1 MSGDGQSGS
10 ARVHFVLVPMMAQG
24 HTIPMTDMARL
35 LAEHGAQV
43 TFITTPVNASR
54 LASFAAHVEE
64 AGLAVRLVELH
75 FPAAEFGLP
84 DGCEN
89 VDMIQS
95 KDLLSN
101 FLEACTTLR
110 EPLKAHLHEQ
120 QQSPPSCIIS
130 DTMHWWTGDVAREL
144 GIPRLAFSGFC
155 GFSSLVSY
163 IIFRDNLLKHVTD
176 ENELITIPGFPTP
189 LELAKAKCPG
199 RIPIPGMEQIREKIY
214 QEELRCDGV
223 VLNSFKEL
231 ETLHIESFEQ
241 VTRKKVWTVG
251 PMCLCH
257 QNSNTIA
264 ARGNKAPIDE
274 AECLQWLDSMKPG
287 SVIFVSFGSLTCTAP
302 QQLIELG
309 LGLEATKKPFI
320 WVIKAGDKFPEVEEW
335 LSDGFEER
343 VKERG
348 MIIRG
353 WAPQV
358 MILWHQA
365 IGGFMTH
372 CGWNSTIESICAGV
386 PMITWPHFAEQ
397 FSNEKLV
404 VDVLN
409 IGVEV
414 GVEGVTRWGH
424 EHKEAMLTRNDVER
438 AVYALMDEGKA
449 QEQFRVR
456 AKDCAIKARRAF
468 DEEGSSYNNIK
479 LLIQELGNKTK
490 ACG

>member
-10 ARVHFVLVPMMAQG
+10 ARAHFVLVPMMAQG
-24 HTIPMTDMARL
+24 HIIPMTDMARL
-35 LAEHGAQV
+35 LAEHGVQV

-54 LASFAAHVEE
+54 LASFAAHMEE
-64 AGLAVRLVELH
+64 TGLAVRLVELH

-84 DGCEN
+84 DMCEN

-95 KDLLSN
+95 KDLVLH
-101 FLEACTTLR
+101 FLEACAALR
-110 EPLKAHLHEQ
+110 EPLKAHLREQ

-163 IIFRDNLLKHVTD
+163 IICRDNLLKHVTD

-189 LELAKAKCPG
+189 LELEKAKCPG
-199 RIPIPGMEQIREKIY
+199 GIPIPGMEQIREKIY

-257 QNSNTIA
+257 QNSSTIA

-397 FSNEKLV
+397 FANEKLV

-424 EHKEAMLTRNDVER
+424 EHKEAMVTRNDVER

-479 LLIQELGNKTK
+479 LLIQEMGNKTN